1 MKTLQTGVRTHE
13 TTQNGIT
20 KIEVKDPIY
29 YEGRFIKK
37 NEFKYL
43 MTLINYL
50 HDSETDKLSFDLN
63 GYKCKI
69 VNNRVTEL
77 SINGQQIYLTVLQLK
92 QINSLYKK

>member
-20 KIEVKDPIY
+20 KIEVKDPIF

-43 MTLINYL
+43 MTLLSHLY
-50 HDSETDKLSFDLN
+50 DKKTEKLSFDLN

-69 VNNRVTEL
+69 VKNRVTEL
-77 SINGQQIYLTVLQLK
+77 AINGQQIYLTVLQLK